1 MVNFYLYYE
10 LLINHLYIN
19 KIKYALALCFCS
31 FALFAQDYFPKNDGV
46 KTKNTSYQAFTNAK
60 IYITPTQIIENG
72 TLLIKDGKVVA
83 SGNEVNIP
91 KNTIVVDLNGKS
103 MYPSFIDM
111 YSTFGIKKPE
121 SDPGRGQSPQYGPS
135 RSGYYWSDHIMPEN
149 KSMDQFKFDGKVAK
163 ELMKAGFGVV
173 NTHMEDGI
181 VRGTGTL
188 VALNTDDGNETRIL
202 DSQSAQYFSFSKST
216 ASRQSYPGSI
226 MGSMALLRQMY
237 YDADWYANGNSKT
250 KDLSLEALNANKS
263 LVQIFGAGSRMNT
276 MRADKVG
283 DLFGIQYVMLG
294 GGDEYERISDVKAT
308 NASYIIPINFQ
319 NAYDV
324 ENTFL
329 SRSLALSDMK
339 SWNQEPANAKILAEN
354 GINFAFTTHELKS
367 PKTFI
372 PNLIKVVSY
381 GLSKEKALQALTTI
395 PAQLLGKSSEI
406 GSLQNGAYANFLI
419 TSGDIFEKK
428 TKLYENWV
436 QGHKTVLE
444 DMNTQ
449 DLRGDYEFNIA
460 GEAYNMT
467 LKGTPS
473 KLKSEITSDGKKRG
487 SKVTYASDWLNIQM
501 TTKDSTEQKFIRL
514 IANVSYGNTLNG
526 TAIYP
531 DGNEMT
537 FYAKKVETVEKSSEN
552 KEETTENEDADE
564 KEDSEDG
571 EKNDANDDTGTDV
584 AYTVKKIMPI
594 TYPNMAYGFTELP
607 KAETLLFKNATVWT
621 NENDG
626 ILENTDVL
634 IKNGKI
640 SKIGT
645 NLSAGNAR
653 VIDATGKHL
662 TSGVIDEH
670 SHIAAA
676 SINEGGHN
684 SSAEVSIE
692 DVIDDEDVDIYRNL
706 AGGVTSIQILHGS
719 ANPIGG
725 RSAII
730 KLKWGESA
738 ANLIYDESPKFI
750 KFALGENVK
759 QSNWGDNARNRFP
772 QTRMGVEQLYIDYFT
787 RAKAYD
793 AAKKSG
799 APYRKDVEMDVI
811 AEILNSERFISCHSY
826 VQSEINMLMKV
837 AEKFDFKIN
846 TFTHILEGYK
856 VADKMA
862 KHGAGGSTFSDWWA
876 YKYEVNDAIPYN
888 AAIMHNAGVV
898 VAINSDD
905 GEMSRRLNQEAA
917 KSVKYG
923 GVSEED
929 AWKFVTLNPAKLL
942 HIDDRV
948 GSIKVGKDADVVLW
962 SDHPMSIYAKAE
974 QTIIEG
980 VTYFD
985 LKRDEMMRS
994 QIKKEKSELIN
1005 EMMKAKNKGLKTQPI
1020 KKKEKDQMHCDY
1032 LDHAQH

>member
-1 MVNFYLYYE
+1 M
-10 LLINHLYIN
+10 N
-19 KIKYALALCFCS
+19 KIKFAIALCFCS

-46 KTKNTSYQAFTNAK
+46 KTENTSYQAFTNAK
-60 IYITPTQIIENG
+60 IYVTPTQIIENG

-83 SGNEVNIP
+83 SGNQVSIP
-91 KNTIVVDLNGKS
+91 KNTTVVDLKGKS
-103 MYPSFIDM
+103 IYPSFIDM
-111 YSTFGIKKPE
+111 YSTFGVKKP
-121 SDPGRGQSPQYGPS
+121 DRANGRGQSPQYGPS
-135 RSGYYWSDHIMPEN
+135 RSGYYWSDHVMPEN
-149 KSMDQFKFDGKVAK
+149 KAVEHFNFDGKTAK

-173 NTHMEDGI
+173 NTHLEDGI
-181 VRGTGTL
+181 VRGSGTL
-188 VALNTDDGNETRIL
+188 VALNTNDGNETRVI
-202 DSQSAQYFSFSKST
+202 DAHSAQYFSFEKSA
-216 ASRQSYPGSI
+216 ASRQSYPGSM

-237 YDADWYANGNSKT
+237 YDADWYAKGNSKT
-250 KDLSLEALNANKS
+250 TDLSLEALNSNKG
-263 LVQIFGAGSRMNT
+263 LVQIFAAGSRMNS

-294 GGDEYERISDVKAT
+294 GGDEYERIDDVKAT
-308 NASYIIPINFQ
+308 NAAYIIPINFQ

-324 ENTFL
+324 ENAFL
-329 SRSLALSDMK
+329 SRSLSLSDMK
-339 SWNQEPANAKILAEN
+339 AWNQEPANAKILAEN
-354 GINFAFTTHELKS
+354 GIRFAFTTHDLKS
-367 PKTFI
+367 PKTFM
-372 PNLIKVVSY
+372 PNLLKAVEY

-395 PAQLLGKSSEI
+395 PAQLLGKSTQI
-406 GSLQNGAYANFLI
+406 GSLQKGAYANFLI
-419 TSGDIFEKK
+419 TSGDIFDKK
-428 TKLYENWV
+428 TTLYENWV
-436 QGHKTVLE
+436 QGQQNILE
-444 DMNTQ
+444 DMSIQ
-449 DLRGDYEFNIA
+449 DLTGTYEFKLA
-460 GEAYNMT
+460 GESYKMI
-467 LKGTPS
+467 LKGKPG
-473 KLKSEITSDGKKRG
+473 KLKSEITSDGKTRG
-487 SKVTYASDWLNIQM
+487 SKLSFKDDWVNISM

-514 IANVSYGNTLNG
+514 IANASNGNTLNG
-526 TAIYP
+526 KAVYP

-537 FYAKKVETVEKSSEN
+537 FYTKKMDKVDAPSEDKEKN
-552 KEETTENEDADE
+552 KDGEDKDE
-564 KEDSEDG
+564 KEDGKD
-571 EKNDANDDTGTDV
+571 DATT
-584 AYTVKKIMPI
+584 KEIMPI
-594 TYPNMAYGFTELP
+594 TYPNMAYGFAELP

-621 NENDG
+621 NEKDG

-640 SKIGT
+640 SKIGK
-645 NLSAGNAR
+645 NLSDPSAT

-684 SSAEVSIE
+684 SSAEVTIE

-738 ANLIYDESPKFI
+738 ANLIFKDSPKFI

-799 APYRKDVEMDVI
+799 KPYRKDVEMDVI
-811 AEILNSERFISCHSY
+811 AEILNKERFISCHSY

-837 AEKFDFKIN
+837 AEKFDFNIN

-862 KHGAGGSTFSDWWA
+862 EHGVGGSTFSDWWA

-888 AAIMHNAGVV
+888 AAIMHNAGVL

-962 SDHPMSIYAKAE
+962 TDHPMSIYAKAE
-974 QTIIEG
+974 KTIIEG